1 MHMRPVPTKFSATW
15 WLGTAA
21 NVFACTLSRLPR
33 WMCPMWLDRLAEQ
46 ACMRHDWRED
56 PLF

>member
-1 MHMRPVPTKFSATW
+1 MIPSVPANYSAAW

-21 NVFACTLSRLPR
+21 NVFACVIFRLPR
-33 WMCPMWLDRLAEQ
+33 WMSPMWLERLAES
-46 ACMRHDWRED
+46 ACIRFDWRED